1 MTVKSHSKQVSVA
14 IIGAGI
20 AGLSCATR
28 LQKLGF
34 EVEVYEKSRGVSGR
48 MSTRNGDD
56 WNADHGAQYFTARD
70 PIFIEELNHWIKND
84 VAGIWTPHL
93 KVFKEGQWHD
103 CASSENRYVGIPNM
117 TAPGKFL
124 ARNLSIH
131 LNQTIDHITHK
142 AGKWTLRSIESGD
155 VQKQFNWLV
164 LALPAP
170 QSLALTQQID
180 EVIKSL
186 ASNVNMQGCWTM
198 IASPEINLKTD
209 FDAAFIND
217 EIISWVSRNNSKP
230 KRTGREVWTIH
241 ANPQWSQEWI
251 ELDKDTAA
259 KLILDCTKKL
269 SLNFSNSIISMHR
282 WRYASGHVHP
292 APEQRINQEYQLG
305 FCGDWLHEGR
315 VEGAWLSGYEVAT
328 QIEILQKYSIT
339 QREKDDHSTY

>member
-131 LNQTIDHITHK
+131 LNQTAYSSDRDR
-142 AGKWTLRSIESGD
+142 A
-155 VQKQFNWLV
+155 F
-164 LALPAP
+164 
-170 QSLALTQQID
+170 QID
-180 EVIKSL
+180 R
-186 ASNVNMQGCWTM
+186 
-198 IASPEINLKTD
+198 D
-209 FDAAFIND
+209 
-217 EIISWVSRNNSKP
+217 R
-230 KRTGREVWTIH
+230 
-241 ANPQWSQEWI
+241 
-251 ELDKDTAA
+251 
-259 KLILDCTKKL
+259 
-269 SLNFSNSIISMHR
+269 
-282 WRYASGHVHP
+282 
-292 APEQRINQEYQLG
+292 
-305 FCGDWLHEGR
+305 
-315 VEGAWLSGYEVAT
+315 
-328 QIEILQKYSIT
+328 
-339 QREKDDHSTY
+339 